1 MKKLILILT
10 LFTTILFAEEKDLD
24 VKKYNFYWDQVPAV
38 CAKWSEIER
47 WAEHK
52 GFTPINM
59 SNGRENGRKDGKIVY
74 VVIYWMNDKGETF
87 ASVQIPQSEDVCILF
102 RTFDLN
108 MNPYLLDKLG
118 INT

>member
-10 LFTTILFAEEKDLD
+10 LFTTILFAEETDI
-24 VKKYNFYWDQVPAV
+24 KKYNFYWDKVPAV

-47 WAEHK
+47 WAEDK
-52 GFTPINM
+52 GFTPINK
-59 SNGRENGRKDGKIVY
+59 SNGRENGKKDGKIVY
-74 VVIYWMNDKGETF
+74 MVIYWMNDKGETF

-102 RTFDLN
+102 RTFDLS
-108 MNPYLLDKLG
+108 MNPLLLDKLG